1 MTVTKNFNK
10 VEGACLYKGHA
21 CSITYHS
28 YESEKRLYDVNII
41 TLPDNSTVKIYDLNR
56 KECNPTPIHR
66 AIEKHFN
73 L

>member
-28 YESEKRLYDVNII
+28 YESDKKLYDVLII
-41 TLPDNSTVKIYDLNR
+41 ELPDNSRVRLYDTN
-56 KECNPTPIHR
+56 KKPCEPTPIHR